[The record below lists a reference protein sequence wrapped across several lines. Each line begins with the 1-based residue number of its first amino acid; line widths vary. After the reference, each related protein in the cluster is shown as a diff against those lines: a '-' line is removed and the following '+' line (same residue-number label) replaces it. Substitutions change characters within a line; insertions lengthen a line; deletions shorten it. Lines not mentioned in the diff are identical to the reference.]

1 MLKSTSYGL
10 HVLYLCVFVVLSTA
24 CGPVTAQPI
33 TAVTPLPDGAL
44 TPSPTA
50 TAVVDEDTGAQDG
63 PITSPEADEESGL
76 EEVTASGNSSEAVPT
91 ATPKPLSNN
100 LPPGEAAAIALAA
113 DLEMKPDI
121 ENPIVF
127 DEFPVPI
134 TFEEFYNG
142 FSIRHG
148 LVLSDKLQSLDS
160 QQVVMEGYMAP
171 PLKPEIDWFV
181 LTSVRLEFCPFCSS
195 AADWPD
201 DIALVYLMD
210 YQNMMVTTNPMR
222 VTGQL
227 ELGPSVDPETGM
239 VSIVRIYAEEVEE
252 IIP

>member
-1 MLKSTSYGL
+1 MLRSISYGL
-10 HVLYLCVFVVLSTA
+10 HFLYVCVFVVLGTA
-24 CGPVTAQPI
+24 CGPVTAQQI
-33 TAVTPLPDGAL
+33 AAVTPLPDRAL

-50 TAVVDEDTGAQDG
+50 TAVVDKDIDEQGE
-63 PITSPEADEESGL
+63 PNSSSEADDESGL
-76 EEVTASGNSSEAVPT
+76 EEITASGNSSETAPT
-91 ATPKPLSNN
+91 ATPEPLSNN

-134 TFEEFYNG
+134 TFEEFYSG

-181 LTSVRLEFCPFCSS
+181 LTNVRLEFCPFCSS

-201 DIALVYLMD
+201 DIALVYLMG
-210 YQNMMVTTNPMR
+210 QNTMVTTNPMR

-239 VSIVRIYAEEVEE
+239 VSIVRIYADEVEE